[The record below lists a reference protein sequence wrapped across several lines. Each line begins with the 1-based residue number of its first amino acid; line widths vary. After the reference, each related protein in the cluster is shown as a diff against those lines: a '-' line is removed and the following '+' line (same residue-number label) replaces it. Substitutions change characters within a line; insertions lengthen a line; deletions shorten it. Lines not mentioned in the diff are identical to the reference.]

1 MNKFLLIVF
10 ATALISF
17 GVASSV
23 SAGQISVINPSSG
36 SEVSGVVVVIST
48 PQVAVA
54 SGSPATASLSS
65 GLSGSDRSS
74 FATQSALS
82 ISQVL
87 ASVDVDTFT
96 ADQKLEVVS
105 LIEALLLNPKL
116 SRSKRALI
124 EQQLGR
130 F

>member
-1 MNKFLLIVF
+1 MKRFPPILLAF
-10 ATALISF
+10 ALICF
-17 GVASSV
+17 GAASSG

-48 PQVAVA
+48 PQGTVT
-54 SGSPATASLSS
+54 SGTPATASVSS
-65 GLSGSDRSS
+65 SMSAGGRSGV
-74 FATQSALS
+74 ATQSELS

-87 ASVDVDTFT
+87 AGVDVDTFT
-96 ADQKLEVVS
+96 ENQKREVVS
-105 LIEALLLNPKL
+105 LIEALLLNPNL